1 MDASRSFGGPCAGG
15 IFQSVKHPADEQGST
30 LGAAGRC
37 FFAFMR
43 TYTMACLTS
52 RGDVRARAWNRSS
65 QTRPVRLSMRLT
77 ARATRIERPM
87 SPRERELLSAASTS
101 KCKWSVCTEK
111 CTRRNQ
117 DRAVRPSARR
127 ISRNTTWRRKLG
139 KRRDARSV
147 TWTDVDGVSFLV
159 LRASRVGNR
168 PSKARA
174 LSSRP
179 ASLSASR
186 SKRELLLTPPFHVT
200 WLLIYNHTTSCSQ
213 SRKANLRTHSLV
225 STGPIDR
232 EQLLPEPRM
241 LAHLAHS

>member
-1 MDASRSFGGPCAGG
+1 MLRPQSVRKVGGWVPKGRGCGRKRVGDLSWVGAQSCWRGRSVGARSPCLIHPARSSQVCGASVTDASRSLGGPCAGG
-15 IFQSVKHPADEQGST
+15 ISQPVKHAADEQGST

-147 TWTDVDGVSFLV
+147 TWTSCAPGEPSGEPPLESARSFV
-159 LRASRVGNR
+159 PPRVAFR
-168 PSKARA
+168 
-174 LSSRP
+174 
-179 ASLSASR
+179 
-186 SKRELLLTPPFHVT
+186 
-200 WLLIYNHTTSCSQ
+200 
-213 SRKANLRTHSLV
+213 
-225 STGPIDR
+225 
-232 EQLLPEPRM
+232 
-241 LAHLAHS
+241 LAFET